1 MWIESD
7 FVSGFSASIA
17 MSIFSPLY
25 LLILFFILFYF
36 SGQVRSMARPA
47 AATATLDHGLQGKLH
62 FPEQP
67 EEGGIAPG
75 VPAAA
80 RGQVPLRPPGGRHC
94 REKG

>member
-1 MWIESD
+1 
-7 FVSGFSASIA
+7 
-17 MSIFSPLY
+17 
-25 LLILFFILFYF
+25 
-36 SGQVRSMARPA
+36 MARPA

-80 RGQVPLRPPGGRHC
+80 RAGRCLCAHLGGNTAGRRVEGRGKPSLEEGPGKPTRKK
-94 REKG
+94 E